1 MIIRHSGRMAESKNP
16 GPGDVR
22 AAAQAALQ
30 AAQDVAAGALRMP
43 GASAQMAVQL
53 PELIENLAKATE
65 RLNTT
70 LDRFE
75 RYMALADPT
84 LQAMDRILPQ
94 LQNLVAQGDAVYRA
108 VGNLPGVGTVGRIT
122 GLGPREDPPKPEDK
136 PSKRFPWER

>member
-1 MIIRHSGRMAESKNP
+1 MAESKNP
-16 GPGDVR
+16 TPGDIR
-22 AAAQAALQ
+22 AAAQGALQ

-43 GASAQMAVQL
+43 TASAQLVGQL

-75 RYMALADPT
+75 RYIALADPT
-84 LQAMDRILPQ
+84 LQAMDRVLPQ
-94 LQNLVAQGDAVYRA
+94 LQALIAQGDAMYRA

-122 GLGPREDPPKPEDK
+122 GLGPRDEPPAKPTDEKPKP
-136 PSKRFPWER
+136 RFRRDR